1 MRKICATLALFFAL
15 AVPALAA
22 GVVFTEPYLL
32 TLKPATEMNVC
43 WLTDSPAETWVEFGE
58 AASLGA
64 TVVAKPYEIK
74 GIRTSARP
82 DGYDPDPAKNP
93 ELPVRQHIATLTG
106 LKPATTYH
114 YRVMTKFGSKTIE
127 GRQYDFRTAPEQGK
141 AFSLILLSDLQQK
154 AQIRDTVRLA
164 GQQGAQCIIYNGDFQ
179 NTPWKA
185 GEWFP
190 VEGCFVDPKEKGKE
204 WFPTM
209 QQTEG
214 GARLLQ
220 HVPFFPC
227 PGNHEADDQRIWT
240 DKTLAQKP
248 ELKTLSIYLQ
258 LFRPL
263 YPEQQAQRNGK
274 HWYSADFGDLHIVS
288 LSVIRWHPWNGFEA
302 PGWFPLDDI
311 TSDSPQVRWLEK
323 DLAEK
328 KTRYIW
334 VTQHWHMLNRG
345 ADGWTPFSEPLTD
358 PVSGDM
364 AIYPH
369 GDLCWTVLRPIY
381 EKNGVNAVSF
391 GHSHVYERYL
401 INGVNY
407 VEAASIGNNYR
418 AGNDPHHFSGNRPVI
433 EENRFRSFLLVN
445 VTPEKMEGRG
455 IRASADGGDGVKVG
469 EAFDAYVI
477 AK

>member
-1 MRKICATLALFFAL
+1 
-15 AVPALAA
+15 
-22 GVVFTEPYLL
+22 
-32 TLKPATEMNVC
+32 
-43 WLTDSPAETWVEFGE
+43 
-58 AASLGA
+58 
-64 TVVAKPYEIK
+64 
-74 GIRTSARP
+74 
-82 DGYDPDPAKNP
+82 
-93 ELPVRQHIATLTG
+93 
-106 LKPATTYH
+106 
-114 YRVMTKFGSKTIE
+114 
-127 GRQYDFRTAPEQGK
+127 
-141 AFSLILLSDLQQK
+141 
-154 AQIRDTVRLA
+154 
-164 GQQGAQCIIYNGDFQ
+164 
-179 NTPWKA
+179 
-185 GEWFP
+185 
-190 VEGCFVDPKEKGKE
+190 
-204 WFPTM
+204 M

-214 GARLLQ
+214 NARLLQ
-220 HVPFFPC
+220 YAPFFPC

-248 ELKTLSIYLQ
+248 ELRTLSIYLQ

-263 YPEQQAQRNGK
+263 YPEQQAQHNGK

-288 LSVIRWHPWNGFEA
+288 LSVIRWHPWDGFEA

-311 TSDSPQVRWLEK
+311 TTDSPQVRWLEK
-323 DLAEK
+323 DLTERKA
-328 KTRYIW
+328 RYTW

-345 ADGWTPFSEPLTD
+345 ADGWVPFSEPLTD
-358 PVSGDM
+358 PVSGDR
-364 AIYPH
+364 AIYPN

-381 EKNGVNAVSF
+381 EKYGVNAVSF

-455 IRASADGGDGVKVG
+455 IRASAEGGDGVKVG
-469 EAFDAYVI
+469 EAFDTYVI